1 MSNPTNAMIP
11 PSLLSG
17 FTSLALK
24 ANEFVTKSTF
34 TNYGEMNSGQG
45 LLFFLILMLLIFLTM
60 WLGAFVFNTSVV
72 KIFPD
77 VKKVSVLDFFGL
89 YIVIHILF
97 C

>member
-45 LLFFLILMLLIFLTM
+45 LLFF
-60 WLGAFVFNTSVV
+60 
-72 KIFPD
+72 
-77 VKKVSVLDFFGL
+77 
-89 YIVIHILF
+89 
-97 C
+97 